1 MDHEI
6 KWENNLQTGLQQ
18 AAAEKKYVLL
28 DFFNPG

>member
-1 MDHEI
+1 MSHEI
-6 KWENNLQTGLQQ
+6 KWEESLQAGLQR